1 METVVVDD
9 GGRVA
14 ARPAGGA
21 VGGIVRTVLD
31 NLEAL
36 AIAIVMA
43 LILKYFLIEA
53 YKIPTGSM
61 QPGIMGDQHVGIY
74 DRVLVNKLVYFLRD
88 PERYE
93 VVVFKNP
100 LWQRQNYI
108 KRAVGFGGERIT
120 LRNGDVF
127 VTPPAGDREAIARK
141 PDRVWAAV
149 RKDLVARRDGDVDL
163 ARTFIVEQGQGVS
176 LAGERVVLPPGGEV
190 RLRTKEAIHNR
201 YLDGYEE
208 EWVEAYASPV
218 SGVPG
223 RGLWTHLT
231 GVEVTDAELAL
242 EVTPGE
248 TATQLV
254 LEIRESGRSHRAELA
269 VGEGRGMVLTTV
281 ADGLDAVEW
290 EDPAADATFAA
301 LPRGVTTHVSFRNV
315 DDELV
320 LALDDEV
327 VLRRPYRTRGV
338 DPDHDPRTR
347 ASLVTHALLA
357 ARGGFTLEEVALWRD
372 LHYLPDGDDKG
383 SRAATFS
390 IPEDEMMVLGDNTQ
404 NSWDC
409 RQWEKGTWHLADG
422 RVIEGNYFSA
432 AEKGINPESNPAYD
446 GAYIE
451 FRNLYGQLY
460 RFAEADTAEGDPVT
474 VNVHSVPRDFLLG
487 KALAIFWPL
496 PPFSPTVRLKWVR

>member
-1 METVVVDD
+1 MVGAARQD
-9 GGRVA
+9 GGSAAARVA
-14 ARPAGGA
+14 GG
-21 VGGIVRTVLD
+21 VVRTLLD

-61 QPGIMGDQHVGIY
+61 QPGIMGDQHVGIF

-108 KRAVGFGGERIT
+108 KRAVGFDGERIT

-127 VTPPAGDREAIARK
+127 VTPPEGGREAIARK
-141 PDRVWAAV
+141 PDRTWIAV
-149 RKDLVARRDGDVDL
+149 RKDLVVRRDGKRDL
-163 ARTFIVEQGQGVS
+163 ARTFVVEKGDGIS
-176 LAGERVVLPPGGEV
+176 LAGERLVLPPGGEATI
-190 RLRTKEAIHNR
+190 RTKESIRNN

-208 EWVEAYASPV
+208 EWVDAYTDPRPGS
-218 SGVPG
+218 PG
-223 RGLWTHLT
+223 RTVYPHLPGT
-231 GVEVTDAELAL
+231 DVTDAELAL

-248 TATQLV
+248 TAQQLV

-269 VGEGRGMVLTTV
+269 IGEGRGALLTLV
-281 ADGLDAVEW
+281 GDGLDPVEW
-290 EDPAADATFAA
+290 EDPSAEATFPA
-301 LPRGVTTHVSFRNV
+301 LPRGVTTRVSFRNV

-338 DPDHDPRTR
+338 DPDHEPRTR
-347 ASLVTHALLA
+347 ASLVTHALLS
-357 ARGGFTLEEVALWRD
+357 ARGGFTLEEFGLWRD
-372 LHYLPDGDDKG
+372 IHYLPDGDDKG

-390 IPEDEMMVLGDNTQ
+390 IPEGEMMVLGDNTQ

-409 RQWEKGTWHLADG
+409 RQWERGIWHLSDG
-422 RVIEGNYFSA
+422 RVIEGNHFSPL
-432 AEKGINPESNPAYD
+432 EKGINPESNPAYD
-446 GAYIE
+446 GAWIE
-451 FRNLYGQLY
+451 YRNQYGQLY
-460 RFAEADTAEGDPVT
+460 RFARADAAEDDPQLVP
-474 VNVHSVPRDFLLG
+474 VHSVPREFLLG

-496 PPFSPTVRLKWVR
+496 PPFSPTLRLKWVR